1 MSISTQE
8 TRSEVVCRIARMAW
22 NDRAVSLADFSRAV
36 VTHYFAHTPEA
47 SVNTNL
53 RQPSTSNADRMEEDE
68 KHNRQ
73 IIERLMKGVVKT
85 FPADLE
91 EAWVM
96 ALPDA
101 YREQALRELAARYGL
116 LPARAVQIADFQAN
130 AATLMKAVAQVMET
144 FAPIAQDGVINH
156 LDRPHLKPFLAS
168 IADAQGVLASLAHQA
183 AQALAD
189 ESPAQ
194 VVRLS
199 DRKPAPHGGDQP

>member
-1 MSISTQE
+1 MSNFPHE
-8 TRSEVVCRIARMAW
+8 TRSELVCRIAREAW
-22 NDRAVSLADFSRAV
+22 NAKAVSLTDFSRAV
-36 VTHYFAHTPEA
+36 VAYYFANTPES

-53 RQPSTSNADRMEEDE
+53 RQPSTTSAARLEEDE

-73 IIERLMKGVVKT
+73 IVERLMKGVVKT

-96 ALPDA
+96 ALPDT
-101 YREQALRELAARYGL
+101 YREQALRDLAARYGL
-116 LPARAVQIADFQAN
+116 LPARAVQVADFQAS
-130 AATLMKAVAQVMET
+130 AATLMKAIAQVMET

-189 ESPAQ
+189 ETNPS
-194 VVRLS
+194 VVHIAA
-199 DRKPAPHGGDQP
+199 RKSTP